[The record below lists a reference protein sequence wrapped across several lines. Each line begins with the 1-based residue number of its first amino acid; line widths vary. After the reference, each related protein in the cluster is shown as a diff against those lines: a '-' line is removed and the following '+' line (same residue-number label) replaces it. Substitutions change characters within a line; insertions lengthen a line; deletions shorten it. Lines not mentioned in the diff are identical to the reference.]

1 VIAESVLETYV
12 NVPRWDDPQLKAGA
26 MVRGALWLAREIGE
40 GHIFTKE
47 QVRRTFPGISQID
60 RRIRDLRDYGWV
72 IHTSSDDARLRI
84 DEQRLVKIGVPVW
97 DSKARR
103 AAAPK
108 SISAKERQ
116 ATLAADDYQC
126 VVCGV
131 AGGESY
137 PDSPSDTAVLSVS
150 RRTVQTPDGETEDQL
165 VTECKRCRAG
175 VAKDEVV
182 DLDRL
187 LSDIAGLD
195 DTDQA
200 RLLRWMRRGRRGATP
215 LDRAWTAYM
224 RLPARSRDEV
234 RKKLE
239 G

>member
-1 VIAESVLETYV
+1 MIAESVLETYV

-103 AAAPK
+103 AAAPRA
-108 SISAKERQ
+108 SRPRNARLPWPPMTISAWFAVWLEVKATPTHLATRRYCRSAAVPCKHRTERPRISSSRS
-116 ATLAADDYQC
+116 AN
-126 VVCGV
+126 V
-131 AGGESY
+131 AG
-137 PDSPSDTAVLSVS
+137 
-150 RRTVQTPDGETEDQL
+150 
-165 VTECKRCRAG
+165 
-175 VAKDEVV
+175 
-182 DLDRL
+182 
-187 LSDIAGLD
+187 
-195 DTDQA
+195 
-200 RLLRWMRRGRRGATP
+200 
-215 LDRAWTAYM
+215 
-224 RLPARSRDEV
+224 PA
-234 RKKLE
+234 
-239 G
+239 